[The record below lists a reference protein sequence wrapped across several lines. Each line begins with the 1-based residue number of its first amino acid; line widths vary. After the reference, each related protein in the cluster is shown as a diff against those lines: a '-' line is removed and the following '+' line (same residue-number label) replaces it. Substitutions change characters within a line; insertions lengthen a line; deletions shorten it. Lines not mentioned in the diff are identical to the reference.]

1 MAEKSRVLVI
11 GGTGEIG
18 KFIVKASAKS
28 GRPTFALV
36 RESTLSNPA
45 KAEIIEGFK
54 SLSVNLVH
62 GDIYD
67 QKSLL
72 SAIKQVD
79 VVISA
84 VGRAQLEDQDRIVA
98 AIKAAG
104 NIKRFLPSEFGTD
117 VDRVHAVEPAKN
129 GYAIKAKIRRLV
141 EAEGIPYTYV
151 ASNSFGSYYLPT
163 LSQPEATAPP
173 RDKVVILGDG
183 NAKAVFN
190 KEDDIGTYTIKA
202 VDDPRTLDKILY
214 IKPPANTYSMNELVS
229 LWERKIGKTLER
241 VYVPEEQVLK
251 NIQEAAVPH
260 NMILALSHSVFV
272 KGDQANFEIEPSFGV
287 EASELYPDVKYMT
300 VDQYLDQFV

>member
-54 SLSVNLVH
+54 SLNVNLVH
-62 GDIYD
+62 GDIYN

-104 NIKRFLPSEFGTD
+104 NIKKSSVKFEANYFKFKYRTMLASPWLCFFL
-117 VDRVHAVEPAKN
+117 
-129 GYAIKAKIRRLV
+129 
-141 EAEGIPYTYV
+141 
-151 ASNSFGSYYLPT
+151 
-163 LSQPEATAPP
+163 
-173 RDKVVILGDG
+173 
-183 NAKAVFN
+183 
-190 KEDDIGTYTIKA
+190 
-202 VDDPRTLDKILY
+202 
-214 IKPPANTYSMNELVS
+214 
-229 LWERKIGKTLER
+229 
-241 VYVPEEQVLK
+241 
-251 NIQEAAVPH
+251 
-260 NMILALSHSVFV
+260 
-272 KGDQANFEIEPSFGV
+272 
-287 EASELYPDVKYMT
+287 
-300 VDQYLDQFV
+300 